1 MTATL
6 LKDTQKCST
15 LVFFLQY
22 GSISLFFVPMILFFF
37 ISLHLSSLAIFLSYF
52 LLDFF
57 LALCIHPINA
67 YFHSS
72 LSASPNHERPIQLS
86 SVFLLCFPVGSFGVA
101 SLQNI
106 TIIVINIIR
115 VTSVYPQIRSLG
127 AYVSC
132 TGELSEMNSTSSGLG
147 GRFFGNLPLLD
158 AQSVRL
164 RFRP

>member
-6 LKDTQKCST
+6 LKDTQKCAT
-15 LVFFLQY
+15 LVFFPSVWLHL
-22 GSISLFFVPMILFFF
+22 IVFVPMLLFFYFLVPFISGYFSILFSIGLF
-37 ISLHLSSLAIFLSYF
+37 S
-52 LLDFF
+52 
-57 LALCIHPINA
+57 LCIHPINV
-67 YFHSS
+67 YFLSS
-72 LSASPNHERPIQLS
+72 LSASPNHECPIQLS
-86 SVFLLCFPVGSFGVA
+86 SVFLLSFPVGSFGVA

-106 TIIVINIIR
+106 TIIIFNIIR
-115 VTSVYPQIRSLG
+115 VTSVYPQIWSLG

-147 GRFFGNLPLLD
+147 GRFFGNLTLLD